1 MVQKWKIMLVAILAA
16 VLIAGPCGSALAQ
29 EETYSKDR
37 DAGAMAA
44 DLILVRPLGLA
55 AMVAGTAVYFFSL
68 PFSAMGG
75 NTVQAWQK
83 LVLDPT
89 DYTFHRPLGEM

>member
-1 MVQKWKIMLVAILAA
+1 MVKKWNIMLVAILAA
-16 VLIAGPCGSALAQ
+16 VLIAGPCASALAQ
-29 EETYSKDR
+29 EESNPKDR

-44 DLILVRPLGLA
+44 DLVLARPLGLA
-55 AMVAGTAVYFFSL
+55 AVVAGTAVYLFSL
-68 PFSAMGG
+68 PFHAMGG

-89 DYTFHRPLGEM
+89 EYTFHRPLGEM